1 MMSTTEQM
9 LSLYREAA
17 AVTSEI
23 LAHAREADWER
34 VLALGDEY
42 LALVEEIKSLS
53 DVPPLDAEER
63 AQKYELIVNI
73 MENDAATR
81 NLAVPSLERL
91 GALIGTM
98 RRQQSLMKTYGRAA
112 TAGY

>member
-1 MMSTTEQM
+1 MSNTEKM
-9 LSLYREAA
+9 LRLYREAA

-23 LAHAREADWER
+23 LAHAREGDWER
-34 VLALGDEY
+34 VLALGDQY

-63 AQKYELIVNI
+63 ALKYELLVSI

-91 GALIGTM
+91 GTLIGTM
-98 RRQQSLMKTYGRAA
+98 RRQQALMNTYGQAA

>member
-1 MMSTTEQM
+1 MMSNTEKM

-23 LAHAREADWER
+23 LAHAREGDWER
-34 VLALGDEY
+34 VLALGDQY

-63 AQKYELIVNI
+63 ALKYELLVSI

-91 GALIGTM
+91 GTLIGTM
-98 RRQQSLMKTYGRAA
+98 RRQQALMNTYGQAA